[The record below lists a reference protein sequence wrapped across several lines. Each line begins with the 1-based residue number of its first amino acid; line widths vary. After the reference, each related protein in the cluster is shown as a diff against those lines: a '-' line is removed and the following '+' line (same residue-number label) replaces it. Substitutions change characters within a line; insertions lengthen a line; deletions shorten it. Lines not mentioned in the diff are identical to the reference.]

1 MTFNCDDIKT
11 PRPPCALALGTFD
24 GVHIGHAKVIGE
36 AVSAAAGNGLA
47 ARVLTF
53 PDLPG
58 DFIETRARAPRIM
71 SNVLRERAIYACGAG
86 EICYFDLK
94 NGGFEY
100 IPERFVDEVLIGKLN
115 AKRVFCGFNYRFG
128 RGGVA
133 GPDELGKLL
142 RERGAE
148 LTVIPPVELDGEP
161 VSSSRIRRLIAE
173 GDVANAAR
181 ALGRPFS
188 TDLPV
193 ERGHQ
198 IGRRIGFPTI
208 NNRFPQGRLIPA
220 FGVYATRSVF
230 GGVRHDSVTNVGTR
244 PTVGGQEVTEETH
257 IFGVDEDLYGR
268 IVEVEYVAR
277 IRGEMY
283 FESLEELRD
292 QIARDKETA
301 RKILSDFG
309 ESDLNAN

>member
-11 PRPPCALALGTFD
+11 PLTPCALALGTFD

-36 AVSAAAGNGLA
+36 AVSAAGKGLV
-47 ARVLTF
+47 ARALTF

-58 DFIETRARAPRIM
+58 EFIETRAHAPRIM
-71 SNVLRERAIYACGAG
+71 SNALRERAIYACGVE

-100 IPERFVDEVLIGKLN
+100 SADRFVDEVVIGRLN

-128 RGGVA
+128 RGCCA
-133 GPDELGKLL
+133 GPRELGELL

-148 LTVIPPVELDGEP
+148 LTVIPPVVLDGEP
-161 VSSSRIRRLIAE
+161 VSSSRIRRLIAD
-173 GDVANAAR
+173 GDVENAAR
-181 ALGRPFS
+181 ALGRPFT
-188 TDLPV
+188 TDFPV
-193 ERGHQ
+193 ERGRQ

-208 NNRFPQGRLIPA
+208 NNRFPQGRLIPG
-220 FGVYATRSVF
+220 FGVYATRAVID
-230 GGVRHDSVTNVGTR
+230 GARYGAVTNVGTR

-257 IFGVDEDLYGR
+257 IFGIDEDLYGR

-277 IRGEMY
+277 IRGEIY
-283 FESLEELRD
+283 FESLDELRA
-292 QIARDKETA
+292 QIGRDKEAA
-301 RKILSDFG
+301 RKLLSDFN
-309 ESDLNAN
+309 DN